1 MNREDKR
8 RCFAASMAIFAEE
21 LLIVVWDKE
30 ADHKKTD
37 DIKEGDTPKY
47 LLDGSR
53 QGLAR
58 IFSFRRGKT
67 DEFRSRKGKGS
78 VDEDTGE
85 TLKPVVKGP
94 RVVPVPGAYIFVMG
108 TATAVDNDSEDTKM
122 VLVCIRYFMWQ

>member
-1 MNREDKR
+1 
-8 RCFAASMAIFAEE
+8 MAILAEE
-21 LLIVVWDKE
+21 LFIVVWDKE

-37 DIKEGDTPKY
+37 NIKEGDTPKY

-58 IFSFRRGKT
+58 IFSFGRGKT
-67 DEFRSRKGKGS
+67 DKFRSRKGKGG

-94 RVVPVPGAYIFVMG
+94 RVVPIPGTDIFVMW
-108 TATAVDNDSEDTKM
+108 TATTVDNDSEDTKM
-122 VLVCIRYFMWQ
+122 VLVRIRHFMWQWVTHI

>member
-85 TLKPVVKGP
+85 TLKPVVKGS
-94 RVVPVPGAYIFVMG
+94 RIVPIPGAYIFVVG

-122 VLVCIRYFMWQ
+122 VLVCIGHFK